1 MLSACRR
8 ENFSRCVWHNRFGF
22 NKSLTLCLFP
32 ISIVFV
38 GSISKEFHLISHNV
52 LCTLVRWSSALASYY
67 TQMTNMMWIIL
78 LLFNFIVGAT
88 HLVKTQ
94 YVCDRNRARLH
105 FSLNI
110 SHKFAILCI
119 NRGIRRVCAIAII
132 LIIEIVWSQRH
143 NFRTE
148 RTHTHTYSYAICFCR
163 FVLAFDR
170 DHLFPLGF
178 VSYIVVYGFELYSGV
193 NMRTNNSSH
202 NSFFFSWLYGIV
214 EMKIKKY
221 GETIWV

>member
-22 NKSLTLCLFP
+22 NKSLTLCLFS

-52 LCTLVRWSSALASYY
+52 RCTLVRWSSALASYY

-94 YVCDRNRARLH
+94 YVCDRNRARLFFH
-105 FSLNI
+105 WTFL
-110 SHKFAILCI
+110 I
-119 NRGIRRVCAIAII
+119 NLPFCVSIEALDVCVCAIAII
-132 LIIEIVWSQRH
+132 LIIEIVWSRRH

-148 RTHTHTYSYAICFCR
+148 RIHTHTHILIR
-163 FVLAFDR
+163 NL
-170 DHLFPLGF
+170 LL
-178 VSYIVVYGFELYSGV
+178 
-193 NMRTNNSSH
+193 
-202 NSFFFSWLYGIV
+202 
-214 EMKIKKY
+214 
-221 GETIWV
+221 